1 MDIKVDSLWKFQC
14 YYKKKVSSTPH
25 RLSTAARFFSGISNI
40 QFSAQLI
47 SRNKKKLKLLWMS
60 DENSTQNFN
69 WIGLVMQRN
78 RQQQQRQRG
87 SNNSAEIY
95 FKESEKKS
103 LAQPWNSYPP
113 CRAARDFFI
122 FQFGFPSAAV
132 CCLHSRKL
140 TFENLD
146 QLIRINYRWV
156 PQMVNDWVSTVFIS
170 LLFGMINRVQQQLNW
185 FSESRSGWG
194 LLYVCCV
201 FSDPSERAKAN
212 HWEKRAGE
220 NIIYWMKLTLQSRNE
235 HLPN

>member
-1 MDIKVDSLWKFQC
+1 MLL
-14 YYKKKVSSTPH
+14 KKVSSTPH

-47 SRNKKKLKLLWMS
+47 SRNKKNWNYCEWAMRIPQKNLTGS
-60 DENSTQNFN
+60 DSWCNA
-69 WIGLVMQRN
+69 IGGSKRD
-78 RQQQQRQRG
+78 RG
-87 SNNSAEIY
+87 GQIIRRRFISKNP
-95 FKESEKKS
+95 KS
-103 LAQPWNSYPP
+103 RSHNLETHTH
-113 CRAARDFFI
+113 RAARDFFI

-156 PQMVNDWVSTVFIS
+156 PQMVNDWVSTVFFS
-170 LLFGMINRVQQQLNW
+170 LFLLFGMINRVQQQLNW

-194 LLYVCCV
+194 LLYACSV
-201 FSDPSERAKAN
+201 FSDPSDRAKAN
-212 HWEKRAGE
+212 HWEKIAGE